1 MVLPT
6 TIMDAIMAGREGSIA
21 FQTGEIGGIKLKN
34 RLVRSATFEA
44 MATDDGKVTNIQVEL
59 YRTLAQ
65 GGVGLIITGHAAVH
79 LGWSAGRHMTRLSD
93 DSYIPMV
100 RKIARAVHQVG
111 NNCKVVLQLTHFGR
125 QCSIQCL
132 RPLVEP
138 VAPSAVYDTLL
149 QRTPREI
156 TSEEIDEIIECFSE
170 AIRRARE
177 AEFDGVQLHAAHG
190 YLLSSFLSPH
200 TNRRKDEYGGSTQK
214 RARIMKEIYDRATVK
229 AGDDFPI
236 LVKINTDDFFPGGID
251 SDEAVRIAEELA
263 EIGYTAIETSGGIW
277 EAITRSEEELGWK
290 PVLLPE
296 SRTGIKTKEQEAY
309 FWENAKK
316 IRKRVDIP
324 IILVGGI
331 KSIDKIEEILQE
343 GSVDLCSLARPLIR
357 EPDLP
362 NRWLQGTGSETSAC
376 KSCNVCIPI
385 DEPLKCKGKRS

>member
-1 MVLPT
+1 M
-6 TIMDAIMAGREGSIA
+6 IAKRESSIA
-21 FQTGEIGGIKLKN
+21 FQTGEIGSIKLKN

-44 MATDDGKVTNIQVEL
+44 MATKDGKVTDIQVEL

-65 GGVGLIITGHAAVH
+65 GGVGLIITGHASVH
-79 LGWSAGRHMTRLSD
+79 IGWSAGSHMTRISD
-93 DSYIPMV
+93 DSFISMI

-111 NNCKVVLQLTHFGR
+111 NDCKVVLQLTQFGR
-125 QCSIQCL
+125 QCL
-132 RPLVEP
+132 ETVEGR
-138 VAPSAVYDTLL
+138 VAPSAVYDTLF
-149 QRTPREI
+149 QGTPREI
-156 TSEEIDEIIECFSE
+156 TSEEINGIIECFSE

-200 TNRRKDEYGGSTQK
+200 TNRRDDEYGGSTQK
-214 RARIMKEIYDRATVK
+214 RARIMKEIYYRATRKV
-229 AGDDFPI
+229 GYDFPI

-251 SDEAVRIAEELA
+251 SYEAVRIAEELA
-263 EIGYTAIETSGGIW
+263 KIGYTAIETSGGIW

-296 SRTGIKTKEQEAY
+296 ARTGLKTKKQEAY

-316 IRKRVDIP
+316 IKKRVDIP

-343 GSVDLCSLARPLIR
+343 GSVDFCSLARPLIR

-362 NRWLQGTGSETSAC
+362 NRWLQGMGSETAKC
-376 KSCNVCIPI
+376 KSCNACLPI
-385 DEPLKCKGKRS
+385 GGPLKCKSEES